1 MYRVRRNFDHWKS
14 RWPWRW
20 FFLIQVNERFC
31 RKCGMPFQDGPMPKE
46 LASFTVG
53 DIGVL
58 IYPAGGFRK
67 REYVVRLG
75 RWKASSG
82 RFYMSEFIPTENLN
96 DLSKAIE
103 KLRTSLTTPHN
114 TRAARQ

>member
-1 MYRVRRNFDHWKS
+1 
-14 RWPWRW
+14 
-20 FFLIQVNERFC
+20 
-31 RKCGMPFQDGPMPKE
+31 MPKE